1 MRYKKKGS
9 DKIAMMNIEIDD
21 NDEEEFYMCV
31 NLTEKDDSISIM
43 TDSKWYILFLYFNLL
58 KYKIIKK
65 Y

>member
-1 MRYKKKGS
+1 LRYKKKGS

-43 TDSKWYILFLYFNLL
+43 TDSK
-58 KYKIIKK
+58 
-65 Y
+65 